1 MTILIARSH
10 SPSSGKHNSRAC
22 QLSKSRHLILIHKT
36 RSCDSQILIHNNPD
50 PDWWHLILIHKSC
63 DIWSTNPD
71 PVLHKILIPL
81 HHHLGY
87 FWLHRLLLLWLKS
100 ELLHQL
106 RHINWAKFELQF
118 LSSNYI
124 HTHFQLQSSYSE
136 VQFQSSYIKVLSL
149 CLWKY
154 KQASSFLSLWSLL
167 FEMFSVI
174 LFLDVWGPMNNL
186 HMTPWLHVLCY
197 NFFHQMLTMS
207 FRFNFISYF

>member
-1 MTILIARSH
+1 MTILITRSH